1 MNAASAV
8 ASMHPASPK
17 PHRWLNIVLPVA
29 LAAAYLAARSQFWSI
44 IPIYDSRWNYEALLA
59 AKQAPFDL
67 LNYTVDGHLSQ
78 GFMLLMGAGFG
89 AYGTNY
95 YLFNLWVTA
104 WSLITISIFR
114 RLVTSLPNSNQ
125 SPLETVLLAALFA
138 LHPTVFA
145 NSLGA
150 NFDLGVLTFSLAT
163 LLALLQN
170 KRWLAIALAL
180 LLAFTKETSFA
191 ILPILFAFTAIRQPA
206 GTRRAWV
213 RTNLPVLVVPAIAVL
228 WFIMY
233 KTVVRSEPPFW
244 LYYNSASPAAGQSN
258 TTSVTASVINFL
270 GLIFV
275 VNFNWLLTATLGS
288 SWVALLL
295 KFRHTKTWQAPA
307 AAGSLLLLLLASTAA
322 LLLVRPYSNP
332 RYVML
337 LVPLMLL
344 ASAAPLGILVPN
356 SAIRSGLYAVLLALF
371 AWQNVRTV
379 DPVSRAY
386 FGTIP
391 FGSHQ
396 LLNMTARTGECCGYG
411 LDQLAY
417 NTEFTRL
424 PRLMALAFADL
435 KFDSAT
441 TISMPQRGQRML
453 FSALDARTS
462 KMTMNTANSFM
473 PNYQEIDQIL
483 SAPTPPDTIYY
494 FALPN
499 FENANNLTALAKIY
513 TVSKPHVYTQAG
525 YTLTVSEFQR

>member
-1 MNAASAV
+1 MDPT
-8 ASMHPASPK
+8 PAK
-17 PHRWLNIVLPVA
+17 PQRWLNVVLPAV
-29 LAAAYLAARSQFWSI
+29 LAAAYLAARSQFWAI
-44 IPIYDSRWNYEALLA
+44 IPVYDSRWNYEALLA

-78 GFMLLMGAGFG
+78 GFMLLLGVGFG

-95 YLFNLWVTA
+95 FLFNLWVTA
-104 WSLITISIFR
+104 WSLFSISIFR
-114 RLVTSLPNSNQ
+114 RLAKCLANSNQ

-138 LHPTVFA
+138 FHPTVFA

-163 LLALLQN
+163 LLALLQE

-206 GTRRAWV
+206 GARGAWV
-213 RTNLPVLVVPAIAVL
+213 RTNLPVLIIPAIAIM
-228 WFIMY
+228 WFLMY
-233 KTVVRSEPPFW
+233 KTVVRSEPAFW
-244 LYYNSASPAAGQSN
+244 LYYNSDSTAAGQSS
-258 TTSVTASVINFL
+258 TTSVAASIASFL

-275 VNFNWLLTATLGS
+275 INFNWILTATLASG
-288 SWVALLL
+288 WVALLL
-295 KFRHTKTWQAPA
+295 KLRHDNTRHALA
-307 AAGSLLLLLLASTAA
+307 AAAPLMLLLLATTAA

-344 ASAAPLGILVPN
+344 ASAAPLPTLVPT
-356 SAIRSGLYAVLLALF
+356 SAMRSGLYAVLLALF
-371 AWQNVRTV
+371 AWQNVRTI
-379 DPVSRAY
+379 DPASRAF

-417 NTEFTRL
+417 NTEFTRIPQL
-424 PRLMALAFADL
+424 LQLAIDDL
-435 KFDSAT
+435 NFESTT
-441 TISMPQRGQRML
+441 TITMPQRGQRML
-453 FSALDARTS
+453 FSAIDSDSGT
-462 KMTMNTANSFM
+462 MTLNQVNSFT
-473 PNYQEIDQIL
+473 PDYREIDQIL
-483 SAPTPPDTIYY
+483 SSKDRPAALYY

-499 FENANNLTALAKIY
+499 FANDANLTQLVQLY
-513 TVSKPHVYTQAG
+513 GSGTPHVYAEAG
-525 YTLTVSEFQR
+525 YTLTVHEFER